1 LTGRPEGK
9 IAISPLRLIDIFK
22 LPAVFKG
29 FLPRFP
35 LLPPPRNRR
44 PVSPRLRAFLIL
56 LATYALATGAGY
68 LFFLLALPLPWML
81 GPLISTAV
89 LFLLGASF
97 DVPVRTRP
105 VGQMIVAS
113 QVGLS
118 FTSAALVI
126 MATRAPMILTVA
138 VATAVLGFLTAR
150 ILRALTGL
158 DTVTAFL
165 AAMPGGP
172 VEMANLAKRYG
183 RDPAPVIFT
192 QTLRIAAVVILFPL
206 TIYAI
211 HGRPDK
217 ILPLDAAE
225 ISLAGMAMM
234 CAGAAASA
242 MLFRVL
248 HLANPFFLGPL
259 AFSAIATAS
268 GLALS
273 PFPYYVLAGAQILL
287 GTWLGST
294 FRRELFTSGGRF
306 VIAAAATTLL
316 LIVMCAAIGVAL
328 ALVTDIPW
336 ETLVL
341 GAAPGGV
348 TEMALTARFLHQ
360 DVAMITTFH
369 LVRIFLI
376 IPNIPWVISKI
387 HARGVPKKKD

>member
-1 LTGRPEGK
+1 MAGRPEGK
-9 IAISPLRLIDIFK
+9 IAISPLRLIDLSK
-22 LPAVFKG
+22 LPTVLRG

-35 LLPPPRNRR
+35 LLPPPKDRR
-44 PVSPRLRAFLIL
+44 PVAPRLRAFLIL

-97 DVPVRTRP
+97 EVPVRTRP

-118 FTSAALVI
+118 FTSAAVVI

-150 ILRALTGL
+150 LLRALTGI
-158 DTVTAFL
+158 DNVTAFL

-192 QTLRIAAVVILFPL
+192 QTLRIAAVVIVFPL
-206 TIYAI
+206 AIYAI

-217 ILPLDAAE
+217 ILPLNGAE
-225 ISLAGMAMM
+225 IWFGGIVLM

-268 GLALS
+268 GLVLS
-273 PFPYYVLAGAQILL
+273 PFPHYVLAGAQILL

-294 FRRELFTSGGRF
+294 FRRELFVSGGRF
-306 VIAAAATTLL
+306 VAAAAVTTAL

-328 ALVTDIPW
+328 SFITDIPW

-376 IPNIPWVISKI
+376 IPNIPWVISHI
-387 HARGVPKKKD
+387 HARSVPKKKD

>member
-1 LTGRPEGK
+1 
-9 IAISPLRLIDIFK
+9 
-22 LPAVFKG
+22 
-29 FLPRFP
+29 
-35 LLPPPRNRR
+35 
-44 PVSPRLRAFLIL
+44 VSPRLRAFLIL
-56 LATYALATGAGY
+56 LATYALATAAGY

-126 MATRAPMILTVA
+126 MATRAPMI
-138 VATAVLGFLTAR
+138 GFLTAR
-150 ILRALTGL
+150 ILRALTDL

-217 ILPLDAAE
+217 ILPLEAAE

-242 MLFRVL
+242 VLFRVL

-273 PFPYYVLAGAQILL
+273 PFPHYVLAAAQILL

-328 ALVTDIPW
+328 SVVTDIPW